1 MKSWNNLSRV
11 RPRVSFRPSCL
22 ANLEKAPKLKAA
34 IAKSAAALT
43 SSQPIFPIRTRARTL
58 PMKSGP
64 MLQGLLAQQRW
75 VLYSTLSP
83 QTFWVHSLCLM
94 HLPLLAGGASHPRRQ
109 GFNSKTDNVD
119 RPGIALYTAF
129 GFMAGF
135 SGWLLYNIFMGRSA
149 LICDTSERCT
159 NGSCTQASTR
169 TNSPAS
175 RMAIS
180 DSASTAMS
188 VDTA

>member
-1 MKSWNNLSRV
+1 MIRESLSKNIITTPKGPVVKNWNNLSRV

-22 ANLEKAPKLKAA
+22 ASLEKAPKLQAA
-34 IAKSAAALT
+34 IAKSAALLT
-43 SSQPIFPIRTRARTL
+43 SSQPIFPTRTRAHTL
-58 PMKSGP
+58 PMKSGR

-75 VLYSTLSP
+75 VLYSTSSP

-94 HLPLLAGGASHPRRQ
+94 RLRLLAGGASHPRRR
-109 GFNSKTDNVD
+109 GINSQTDNVN

-149 LICDTSERCT
+149 LICDTSEGWT
-159 NGSCTQASTR
+159 NGCFT
-169 TNSPAS
+169 
-175 RMAIS
+175 
-180 DSASTAMS
+180 
-188 VDTA
+188 